1 MAAGYQDL
9 YIEQGTT
16 YVTQLTLND
25 VYGNPYNLAG
35 FVVKSKAKTS
45 YYSSNTVITF
55 NSTVY
60 DANNGIIQ
68 LTANADTTSSLN
80 LNGRN
85 LVYDV
90 IITEASSNN
99 VTRVLEGKV
108 IVSPAVTLP

>member
-16 YVTQLTLND
+16 FTTQLTLND
-25 VYGNPYNLAG
+25 AYGNPYNLTSFTA
-35 FVVKSKAKTS
+35 KSQAKTS
-45 YYSSNTVITF
+45 YYSNNVVISFDT
-55 NSTVY
+55 TIY
-60 DANNGIIQ
+60 DVNNGIIQ
-68 LTANADTTSSLN
+68 LSANSASTASLH

-90 IITEASSNN
+90 IIIDNLGN

-108 IVSPAVTLP
+108 LVSPAVTLP